1 MEDQKMPDKSI
12 PGGDAA
18 KDEISDDKRSEDITA
33 SEATADS
40 PADSPA
46 ENPDDS
52 PAESPADESPADSLA
67 KEPSPDEK
75 SSDEP
80 AKKPAI
86 NKKRLIILLCAA
98 AAVLLAA
105 FCGVLIWRSASAPKA
120 PLNMDQPEQALIKA
134 LYREKSKRKDEIPPR
149 LNDMLGEPEDDRL
162 TPNGN
167 ESLQVVPPFLP
178 GGEENASGR
187 KQIAERE
194 WILTDLET
202 YDKLHTDLSMQYSL
216 QVRALIK
223 LALVQNC
230 ERVQYSIEYVTLPQ
244 GEIATIEQY
253 LAARAGEGSVRGEG
267 GYTLEFSADW
277 ANSVLGKDVKALAK
291 NRTEFDA
298 FMKELETYTP
308 QPALVLPG
316 SGR

>member
-1 MEDQKMPDKSI
+1 MEDKEMPDKNN
-12 PGGDAA
+12 PGEEIME
-18 KDEISDDKRSEDITA
+18 DEISDDMTANEDTA
-33 SEATADS
+33 CE
-40 PADSPA
+40 SPA
-46 ENPDDS
+46 EACAP
-52 PAESPADESPADSLA
+52 
-67 KEPSPDEK
+67 EK
-75 SSDEP
+75 KPSDET

-86 NKKRLIILLCAA
+86 SKKRLIILLCAA
-98 AAVLLAA
+98 AAVLLAVG
-105 FCGVLIWRSASAPKA
+105 CGFLIWRGASAPKT
-120 PLNMDQPEQALIKA
+120 PLNMDQPEQALIRA

-167 ESLQVVPPFLP
+167 ESRQVVPQFLP
-178 GGEENASGR
+178 GGEENASGT

-202 YDKLHTDLSMQYSL
+202 YDKLHTDLPLQYSL

-244 GEIATIEQY
+244 GEITTIAQF
-253 LAARAGEGSVRGEG
+253 LAAHAGEDSVRGEG

-291 NRTEFDA
+291 NREEFDA